1 MDFKS
6 LRSDKL
12 KLTQEE
18 FANLYGISIQEVQE
32 LDKTG
37 KPDMDLIV
45 KIATKSGLDFNTILS
60 YEKPR
65 VKPISAKDTWEKTNF
80 TKKSLSGYLNSAL
93 EQMDIPDDMRK
104 NYIDDLEI
112 GIMSKFVKPTVA
124 IVGRSDT
131 GKSTL
136 INSLIGA
143 EKMPAKWTPTT
154 STAVYVKHIK
164 DRPAFI
170 HDEAWIFK
178 RECGNEKF
186 WNSKRLY
193 DEKYCEKWKVA
204 GGDLSLLETYS
215 TRQGGGLKTEA
226 GSAVVFVDAPILLNC
241 DIIDLPGYGTETASD
256 DVITAKTAAHADV
269 LIYLSLAS
277 GFLRIEDIEYLKN
290 NVRTLPV
297 LEKKGENGLK
307 PLANLFV
314 VASHADSVDNG
325 NEISLA
331 NILKS
336 GCERYMSTLSD
347 SYWKS
352 RAEESGYDY
361 SPAVIQSRFFTYTT
375 DIPALCE
382 KFRNNLEAVLETIP
396 EIVDTECKES
406 VRAYVARKEPNLEAE
421 IQKYEALVEDRQK
434 YVELLKDIQDSD
446 LERTAENDNKKREI
460 KDLIHSLNGESLNE
474 CTKYCTSVLTVDEIT
489 RRIKSKGIKNKKEDI
504 QQFASQL
511 QDEMQSKCSDLLK
524 ERSEQLSVKV
534 KEYVSDYQEG
544 VQASFQEA
552 NLNADFD
559 AGYEE
564 NADLTD
570 DIINDI
576 HVYHNRLGAVVTD
589 IAQLEQEEYEKQK
602 RAIEATNTTQ
612 IKKLYTI
619 KQKLENAKTHAEFDK
634 LLQEISAVD
643 AEIDHDNLTSEQ
655 KTHYDQLNKSCTDT
669 ISAKMRQLE
678 YKDNIDYNKKA
689 VNAYNSAFTSF
700 KNNESRYTDKSQLFG
715 LVSTTLFAYDAG
727 RLFNETLIFYNH
739 VYSYIFSK
747 LDDNGKLELTR
758 YSIECERK
766 LR

>member
-186 WNSKRLY
+186 WN
-193 DEKYCEKWKVA
+193 
-204 GGDLSLLETYS
+204 
-215 TRQGGGLKTEA
+215 
-226 GSAVVFVDAPILLNC
+226 
-241 DIIDLPGYGTETASD
+241 
-256 DVITAKTAAHADV
+256 
-269 LIYLSLAS
+269 
-277 GFLRIEDIEYLKN
+277 
-290 NVRTLPV
+290 
-297 LEKKGENGLK
+297 
-307 PLANLFV
+307 
-314 VASHADSVDNG
+314 
-325 NEISLA
+325 
-331 NILKS
+331 
-336 GCERYMSTLSD
+336 
-347 SYWKS
+347 
-352 RAEESGYDY
+352 
-361 SPAVIQSRFFTYTT
+361 
-375 DIPALCE
+375 
-382 KFRNNLEAVLETIP
+382 
-396 EIVDTECKES
+396 TECKES

-559 AGYEE
+559 AGY
-564 NADLTD
+564 AFASSLAKIG
-570 DIINDI
+570 IIGG
-576 HVYHNRLGAVVTD
+576 LGAFLAAD
-589 IAQLEQEEYEKQK
+589 AAFAFGSWAFLFGIGGQIALFANFLGPIGIVAGALISAGLGIMKLFGGGWEKSV
-602 RAIEATNTTQ
+602 A
-612 IKKLYTI
+612 KKL
-619 KQKLENAKTHAEFDK
+619 
-634 LLQEISAVD
+634 
-643 AEIDHDNLTSEQ
+643 
-655 KTHYDQLNKSCTDT
+655 
-669 ISAKMRQLE
+669 
-678 YKDNIDYNKKA
+678 
-689 VNAYNSAFTSF
+689 VNAYEEKGVTDQYRKAINEYWAQTETAFDQAAEQLDQAWTAYVERLQTTVDSYDIEQIETS
-700 KNNESRYTDKSQLFG
+700 
-715 LVSTTLFAYDAG
+715 
-727 RLFNETLIFYNH
+727 
-739 VYSYIFSK
+739 
-747 LDDNGKLELTR
+747 LTAAKG
-758 YSIECERK
+758 IQNFFEHIP
-766 LR
+766 L

>member
-93 EQMDIPDDMRK
+93 EQMDIPDDMQK

-297 LEKKGENGLK
+297 LEKKGENAERERIANKVAEGLAK
-307 PLANLFV
+307 DSEYTGARNDAVKLAWDYEKADVEMGGRGSSDWDDAQCQEIKETGKVRGAEGHHQKN
-314 VASHADSVDNG
+314 VADHPEDQGDPDNIKFYKSRKEHLEKG
-325 NEISLA
+325 HNGDFHNSSDAPKIDKDKMLKKTNSKRVFRNEIKGIGIAAAIGIGVGFTIGFAVSLA
-331 NILKS
+331 QTGVTPDSIKYALINGGKS
-336 GCERYMSTLSD
+336 GLS
-347 SYWKS
+347 
-352 RAEESGYDY
+352 SG
-361 SPAVIQSRFFTYTT
+361 IQSTIGYGIGRTVGQLASQ
-375 DIPALCE
+375 ALTGV
-382 KFRNNLEAVLETIP
+382 FSNVGLEITENIAKMCNMGAVGAITIG
-396 EIVDTECKES
+396 VFSTVQFVKLVCK
-406 VRAYVARKEPNLEAE
+406 
-421 IQKYEALVEDRQK
+421 
-434 YVELLKDIQDSD
+434 
-446 LERTAENDNKKREI
+446 
-460 KDLIHSLNGESLNE
+460 GESLK
-474 CTKYCTSVLTVDEIT
+474 TAAIQVGKQALFSLSLLVVSITAQGIFGGPSGIIVSVGV
-489 RRIKSKGIKNKKEDI
+489 GII
-504 QQFASQL
+504 F
-511 QDEMQSKCSDLLK
+511 
-524 ERSEQLSVKV
+524 
-534 KEYVSDYQEG
+534 
-544 VQASFQEA
+544 
-552 NLNADFD
+552 
-559 AGYEE
+559 
-564 NADLTD
+564 
-570 DIINDI
+570 
-576 HVYHNRLGAVVTD
+576 VT
-589 IAQLEQEEYEKQK
+589 
-602 RAIEATNTTQ
+602 
-612 IKKLYTI
+612 YTI
-619 KQKLENAKTHAEFDK
+619 ADTVHQRNY
-634 LLQEISAVD
+634 
-643 AEIDHDNLTSEQ
+643 SE
-655 KTHYDQLNKSCTDT
+655 
-669 ISAKMRQLE
+669 
-678 YKDNIDYNKKA
+678 
-689 VNAYNSAFTSF
+689 
-700 KNNESRYTDKSQLFG
+700 
-715 LVSTTLFAYDAG
+715 
-727 RLFNETLIFYNH
+727 
-739 VYSYIFSK
+739 
-747 LDDNGKLELTR
+747 
-758 YSIECERK
+758 K
-766 LR
+766 LRVYMIEKCKPIFA

>member
-65 VKPISAKDTWEKTNF
+65 VKPINAKDTWEKTNF

-178 RECGNEKF
+178 RECGNENF

-460 KDLIHSLNGESLNE
+460 KDLIHSLSGESLNE

-559 AGYEE
+559 AGY
-564 NADLTD
+564 AFASSLAKIG
-570 DIINDI
+570 IIGG
-576 HVYHNRLGAVVTD
+576 LGAFLAAD
-589 IAQLEQEEYEKQK
+589 AAFAFGSWAFLFGIGGQIALFANFLGPIGIVAGALISAGLGIMKLFGGGWEKSV
-602 RAIEATNTTQ
+602 A
-612 IKKLYTI
+612 KKL
-619 KQKLENAKTHAEFDK
+619 
-634 LLQEISAVD
+634 
-643 AEIDHDNLTSEQ
+643 
-655 KTHYDQLNKSCTDT
+655 
-669 ISAKMRQLE
+669 
-678 YKDNIDYNKKA
+678 
-689 VNAYNSAFTSF
+689 VNAYEEKGVTDQYRKAINEYWAQTETAFDQAAEQLDQAWTAYVERLQTTVDSYDIEQIETS
-700 KNNESRYTDKSQLFG
+700 
-715 LVSTTLFAYDAG
+715 
-727 RLFNETLIFYNH
+727 
-739 VYSYIFSK
+739 
-747 LDDNGKLELTR
+747 LTAAKG
-758 YSIECERK
+758 IQNFFEHIP
-766 LR
+766 L

>member
-226 GSAVVFVDAPILLNC
+226 GIYSKCKEGKKINEFTVDDWKDIGIDTAKAAAEGGISGFAIYSITNFTSISAGPAAAGVSLAFSVSELAYRKSTGAISDEEFKESCQMAALNAAVSAVGAAIGQELIPIPLLGAWIGSFIATQGLERLC
-241 DIIDLPGYGTETASD
+241 DEGFHNALTMSAYEVRKMTQRLEYGTARIAYSSAYTNQAISQAQTLHEETQTLLD
-256 DVITAKTAAHADV
+256 D
-269 LIYLSLAS
+269 
-277 GFLRIEDIEYLKN
+277 FNR
-290 NVRTLPV
+290 
-297 LEKKGENGLK
+297 
-307 PLANLFV
+307 
-314 VASHADSVDNG
+314 
-325 NEISLA
+325 
-331 NILKS
+331 
-336 GCERYMSTLSD
+336 
-347 SYWKS
+347 
-352 RAEESGYDY
+352 
-361 SPAVIQSRFFTYTT
+361 
-375 DIPALCE
+375 
-382 KFRNNLEAVLETIP
+382 
-396 EIVDTECKES
+396 
-406 VRAYVARKEPNLEAE
+406 
-421 IQKYEALVEDRQK
+421 
-434 YVELLKDIQDSD
+434 
-446 LERTAENDNKKREI
+446 KKR
-460 KDLIHSLNGESLNE
+460 
-474 CTKYCTSVLTVDEIT
+474 
-489 RRIKSKGIKNKKEDI
+489 
-504 QQFASQL
+504 
-511 QDEMQSKCSDLLK
+511 
-524 ERSEQLSVKV
+524 
-534 KEYVSDYQEG
+534 
-544 VQASFQEA
+544 
-552 NLNADFD
+552 
-559 AGYEE
+559 
-564 NADLTD
+564 
-570 DIINDI
+570 
-576 HVYHNRLGAVVTD
+576 
-589 IAQLEQEEYEKQK
+589 
-602 RAIEATNTTQ
+602 
-612 IKKLYTI
+612 
-619 KQKLENAKTHAEFDK
+619 
-634 LLQEISAVD
+634 
-643 AEIDHDNLTSEQ
+643 
-655 KTHYDQLNKSCTDT
+655 
-669 ISAKMRQLE
+669 
-678 YKDNIDYNKKA
+678 
-689 VNAYNSAFTSF
+689 
-700 KNNESRYTDKSQLFG
+700 
-715 LVSTTLFAYDAG
+715 
-727 RLFNETLIFYNH
+727 
-739 VYSYIFSK
+739 
-747 LDDNGKLELTR
+747 
-758 YSIECERK
+758 
-766 LR
+766 

>member
-65 VKPISAKDTWEKTNF
+65 VKPINAKDTWEKTNF

-460 KDLIHSLNGESLNE
+460 KDLIHSLN
-474 CTKYCTSVLTVDEIT
+474 
-489 RRIKSKGIKNKKEDI
+489 
-504 QQFASQL
+504 
-511 QDEMQSKCSDLLK
+511 
-524 ERSEQLSVKV
+524 
-534 KEYVSDYQEG
+534 
-544 VQASFQEA
+544 
-552 NLNADFD
+552 
-559 AGYEE
+559 
-564 NADLTD
+564 ADLTD

-700 KNNESRYTDKSQLFG
+700 KNNESRYKDKSQLFG

-739 VYSYIFSK
+739 VYSYIFNK
-747 LDDNGKLELTR
+747 LDDNGKLELTK

-766 LR
+766 QG

>member
-93 EQMDIPDDMRK
+93 EQMDIPDDMQK

-331 NILKS
+331 N
-336 GCERYMSTLSD
+336 
-347 SYWKS
+347 
-352 RAEESGYDY
+352 
-361 SPAVIQSRFFTYTT
+361 
-375 DIPALCE
+375 
-382 KFRNNLEAVLETIP
+382 
-396 EIVDTECKES
+396 
-406 VRAYVARKEPNLEAE
+406 
-421 IQKYEALVEDRQK
+421 
-434 YVELLKDIQDSD
+434 
-446 LERTAENDNKKREI
+446 
-460 KDLIHSLNGESLNE
+460 
-474 CTKYCTSVLTVDEIT
+474 
-489 RRIKSKGIKNKKEDI
+489 
-504 QQFASQL
+504 
-511 QDEMQSKCSDLLK
+511 
-524 ERSEQLSVKV
+524 
-534 KEYVSDYQEG
+534 
-544 VQASFQEA
+544 
-552 NLNADFD
+552 
-559 AGYEE
+559 
-564 NADLTD
+564 ADLTD

-700 KNNESRYTDKSQLFG
+700 KNNESRYKDKSQLFG

>member
-1 MDFKS
+1 M
-6 LRSDKL
+6 
-12 KLTQEE
+12 
-18 FANLYGISIQEVQE
+18 
-32 LDKTG
+32 
-37 KPDMDLIV
+37 
-45 KIATKSGLDFNTILS
+45 
-60 YEKPR
+60 
-65 VKPISAKDTWEKTNF
+65 
-80 TKKSLSGYLNSAL
+80 
-93 EQMDIPDDMRK
+93 
-104 NYIDDLEI
+104 
-112 GIMSKFVKPTVA
+112 
-124 IVGRSDT
+124 
-131 GKSTL
+131 
-136 INSLIGA
+136 
-143 EKMPAKWTPTT
+143 
-154 STAVYVKHIK
+154 
-164 DRPAFI
+164 
-170 HDEAWIFK
+170 
-178 RECGNEKF
+178 
-186 WNSKRLY
+186 
-193 DEKYCEKWKVA
+193 
-204 GGDLSLLETYS
+204 
-215 TRQGGGLKTEA
+215 
-226 GSAVVFVDAPILLNC
+226 
-241 DIIDLPGYGTETASD
+241 
-256 DVITAKTAAHADV
+256 
-269 LIYLSLAS
+269 
-277 GFLRIEDIEYLKN
+277 RIEDIEYLKN
-290 NVRTLPV
+290 NVRTLPF

-559 AGYEE
+559 AGY
-564 NADLTD
+564 AFASSLAKIG
-570 DIINDI
+570 IIGG
-576 HVYHNRLGAVVTD
+576 LGAFLAAD
-589 IAQLEQEEYEKQK
+589 AAFAFGSWAFLFGIGGQIALFANFLGPIGIVAGALISAGLGIMKLFGGGWEKSV
-602 RAIEATNTTQ
+602 A
-612 IKKLYTI
+612 KKL
-619 KQKLENAKTHAEFDK
+619 
-634 LLQEISAVD
+634 
-643 AEIDHDNLTSEQ
+643 
-655 KTHYDQLNKSCTDT
+655 
-669 ISAKMRQLE
+669 
-678 YKDNIDYNKKA
+678 
-689 VNAYNSAFTSF
+689 VNAYEEKGVTDQYRKAINEYWAQTETAFDQAAEQLDQAWTAYVERLQTTVDSYDIEQIETS
-700 KNNESRYTDKSQLFG
+700 
-715 LVSTTLFAYDAG
+715 
-727 RLFNETLIFYNH
+727 
-739 VYSYIFSK
+739 
-747 LDDNGKLELTR
+747 LTAAKG
-758 YSIECERK
+758 IQNFFEHIP
-766 LR
+766 L

>member
-314 VASHADSVDNG
+314 IGVF
-325 NEISLA
+325 
-331 NILKS
+331 
-336 GCERYMSTLSD
+336 STVQFVKL
-347 SYWKS
+347 
-352 RAEESGYDY
+352 
-361 SPAVIQSRFFTYTT
+361 V
-375 DIPALCE
+375 
-382 KFRNNLEAVLETIP
+382 
-396 EIVDTECKES
+396 CK
-406 VRAYVARKEPNLEAE
+406 
-421 IQKYEALVEDRQK
+421 
-434 YVELLKDIQDSD
+434 
-446 LERTAENDNKKREI
+446 
-460 KDLIHSLNGESLNE
+460 GESLK
-474 CTKYCTSVLTVDEIT
+474 TAAIQVGKQALFSLSLLVVSITAQGIFGGPSGIIVSV
-489 RRIKSKGIKNKKEDI
+489 
-504 QQFASQL
+504 
-511 QDEMQSKCSDLLK
+511 
-524 ERSEQLSVKV
+524 
-534 KEYVSDYQEG
+534 G
-544 VQASFQEA
+544 VGVIF
-552 NLNADFD
+552 
-559 AGYEE
+559 
-564 NADLTD
+564 
-570 DIINDI
+570 
-576 HVYHNRLGAVVTD
+576 VT
-589 IAQLEQEEYEKQK
+589 
-602 RAIEATNTTQ
+602 
-612 IKKLYTI
+612 YTI
-619 KQKLENAKTHAEFDK
+619 ADTVHQRNY
-634 LLQEISAVD
+634 
-643 AEIDHDNLTSEQ
+643 SE
-655 KTHYDQLNKSCTDT
+655 
-669 ISAKMRQLE
+669 
-678 YKDNIDYNKKA
+678 
-689 VNAYNSAFTSF
+689 
-700 KNNESRYTDKSQLFG
+700 
-715 LVSTTLFAYDAG
+715 
-727 RLFNETLIFYNH
+727 
-739 VYSYIFSK
+739 
-747 LDDNGKLELTR
+747 
-758 YSIECERK
+758 K
-766 LR
+766 LRVYMIEKCKPIFA

>member
-1 MDFKS
+1 M
-6 LRSDKL
+6 LRSSGSLSDGDRL
-12 KLTQEE
+12 HLTFWIWACARQ
-18 FANLYGISIQEVQE
+18 
-32 LDKTG
+32 
-37 KPDMDLIV
+37 
-45 KIATKSGLDFNTILS
+45 
-60 YEKPR
+60 R
-65 VKPISAKDTWEKTNF
+65 V
-80 TKKSLSGYLNSAL
+80 SGYLNSAL

-434 YVELLKDIQDSD
+434 YVELLLSFSGFLRFKANTLFATNLLAIQPGRQKSLTGALVQIGNFFFGLFKGQLD
-446 LERTAENDNKKREI
+446 LLFCQGHQI
-460 KDLIHSLNGESLNE
+460 F
-474 CTKYCTSVLTVDEIT
+474 VD
-489 RRIKSKGIKNKKEDI
+489 
-504 QQFASQL
+504 AL
-511 QDEMQSKCSDLLK
+511 QDEVHICPCHGNAAGQGFFVGLGVDVVFFQEHQPDAPVVKVFVQSKTFFCIS
-524 ERSEQLSVKV
+524 
-534 KEYVSDYQEG
+534 G
-544 VQASFQEA
+544 HP
-552 NLNADFD
+552 
-559 AGYEE
+559 GY
-564 NADLTD
+564 
-570 DIINDI
+570 
-576 HVYHNRLGAVVTD
+576 
-589 IAQLEQEEYEKQK
+589 
-602 RAIEATNTTQ
+602 
-612 IKKLYTI
+612 
-619 KQKLENAKTHAEFDK
+619 
-634 LLQEISAVD
+634 
-643 AEIDHDNLTSEQ
+643 
-655 KTHYDQLNKSCTDT
+655 
-669 ISAKMRQLE
+669 
-678 YKDNIDYNKKA
+678 
-689 VNAYNSAFTSF
+689 
-700 KNNESRYTDKSQLFG
+700 
-715 LVSTTLFAYDAG
+715 
-727 RLFNETLIFYNH
+727 
-739 VYSYIFSK
+739 
-747 LDDNGKLELTR
+747 
-758 YSIECERK
+758 
-766 LR
+766 

>member
-93 EQMDIPDDMRK
+93 EQMDIPDDMQK

-277 GFLRIEDIEYLKN
+277 GFLRIEDQLNAFLDAFHAERERIANKVAEGLAKDSEYTGARNDAVKLAWDYEKADVEMGGRGSSDWDDAQCQEIKETGKVRGAEGHHQKN
-290 NVRTLPV
+290 VADHPEDQGDPDNIKFYKSRKEH
-297 LEKKGENGLK
+297 LEKGHNGDFHNSSDAPKIDKDKMLK
-307 PLANLFV
+307 KTNSKRVFR
-314 VASHADSVDNG
+314 
-325 NEISLA
+325 NEIKGIGIAAAIGIGVGFTIGFAVSLA
-331 NILKS
+331 QTGVTPDSIKYALINDGKS
-336 GCERYMSTLSD
+336 GLS
-347 SYWKS
+347 
-352 RAEESGYDY
+352 SG
-361 SPAVIQSRFFTYTT
+361 IQSTIGYGIGRTVGQLASQ
-375 DIPALCE
+375 ALTGV
-382 KFRNNLEAVLETIP
+382 FSNVGLEITENIAKMCNMGAVGAITIG
-396 EIVDTECKES
+396 VFSTVQFVKLVCK
-406 VRAYVARKEPNLEAE
+406 
-421 IQKYEALVEDRQK
+421 
-434 YVELLKDIQDSD
+434 
-446 LERTAENDNKKREI
+446 
-460 KDLIHSLNGESLNE
+460 GESLK
-474 CTKYCTSVLTVDEIT
+474 TAAIQVGKQALFSLSLLVVSITAQGIFGGPSGIIVSVGV
-489 RRIKSKGIKNKKEDI
+489 GII
-504 QQFASQL
+504 F
-511 QDEMQSKCSDLLK
+511 
-524 ERSEQLSVKV
+524 
-534 KEYVSDYQEG
+534 
-544 VQASFQEA
+544 
-552 NLNADFD
+552 
-559 AGYEE
+559 
-564 NADLTD
+564 
-570 DIINDI
+570 
-576 HVYHNRLGAVVTD
+576 VT
-589 IAQLEQEEYEKQK
+589 
-602 RAIEATNTTQ
+602 
-612 IKKLYTI
+612 YTI
-619 KQKLENAKTHAEFDK
+619 ADTVHQRNY
-634 LLQEISAVD
+634 
-643 AEIDHDNLTSEQ
+643 SE
-655 KTHYDQLNKSCTDT
+655 
-669 ISAKMRQLE
+669 
-678 YKDNIDYNKKA
+678 
-689 VNAYNSAFTSF
+689 
-700 KNNESRYTDKSQLFG
+700 
-715 LVSTTLFAYDAG
+715 
-727 RLFNETLIFYNH
+727 
-739 VYSYIFSK
+739 
-747 LDDNGKLELTR
+747 
-758 YSIECERK
+758 K
-766 LR
+766 LRVYMIEKCKPIFA

>member
-93 EQMDIPDDMRK
+93 EQMDIPDDMQK

-297 LEKKGENGLK
+297 LEKKGGNGLK

-382 KFRNNLEAVLETIP
+382 KFP
-396 EIVDTECKES
+396 
-406 VRAYVARKEPNLEAE
+406 
-421 IQKYEALVEDRQK
+421 
-434 YVELLKDIQDSD
+434 
-446 LERTAENDNKKREI
+446 
-460 KDLIHSLNGESLNE
+460 
-474 CTKYCTSVLTVDEIT
+474 
-489 RRIKSKGIKNKKEDI
+489 RRWM
-504 QQFASQL
+504 L
-511 QDEMQSKCSDLLK
+511 C
-524 ERSEQLSVKV
+524 
-534 KEYVSDYQEG
+534 
-544 VQASFQEA
+544 
-552 NLNADFD
+552 
-559 AGYEE
+559 
-564 NADLTD
+564 
-570 DIINDI
+570 
-576 HVYHNRLGAVVTD
+576 
-589 IAQLEQEEYEKQK
+589 
-602 RAIEATNTTQ
+602 
-612 IKKLYTI
+612 
-619 KQKLENAKTHAEFDK
+619 
-634 LLQEISAVD
+634 
-643 AEIDHDNLTSEQ
+643 
-655 KTHYDQLNKSCTDT
+655 
-669 ISAKMRQLE
+669 
-678 YKDNIDYNKKA
+678 
-689 VNAYNSAFTSF
+689 SAFP
-700 KNNESRYTDKSQLFG
+700 KVCRIG
-715 LVSTTLFAYDAG
+715 LHRRGPAG
-727 RLFNETLIFYNH
+727 CVDH
-739 VYSYIFSK
+739 
-747 LDDNGKLELTR
+747 
-758 YSIECERK
+758 
-766 LR
+766 